1 MRCKMWLDSFNKNCY
16 WNIDLKLM
24 RQNDFHF
31 WYSHFVLITLHLFS
45 IHNSQAS
52 ASFRLTATQ
61 KRTTVFINCVFLY
74 LRTIVITEKR
84 RQGALRFQACKVSAP
99 ASKACTLSIE
109 HKSRSIFIRGCF
121 AAVQL
126 EAGLW
131 NRGCSINISTF
142 YKNRQ
147 ENYFKSNQTHNIS
160 FFFLFLHRTI
170 F

>member
-1 MRCKMWLDSFNKNCY
+1 MRCKMWLDSINKNCY

-45 IHNSQAS
+45 IRAS
-52 ASFRLTATQ
+52 VSFRLTATQ
-61 KRTTVFINCVFLY
+61 KRTTVFVNLVFMY
-74 LRTIVITEKR
+74 LRTHCHYRKKKTR
-84 RQGALRFQACKVSAP
+84 AALRFQACKVSAP

-109 HKSRSIFIRGCF
+109 HKSRSIFIRACF

-147 ENYFKSNQTHNIS
+147 EKYFKSNQTHYIS
-160 FFFLFLHRTI
+160 FFFLFLHQTI

>member
-1 MRCKMWLDSFNKNCY
+1 MEQPLFQRLASSCIAAKHERMK
-16 WNIDLKLM
+16 IDPTWEY
-24 RQNDFHF
+24 Q
-31 WYSHFVLITLHLFS
+31 HLFARPLPKREQQS
-45 IHNSQAS
+45 L
-52 ASFRLTATQ
+52 LT
-61 KRTTVFINCVFLY
+61 VCSCINAP
-74 LRTIVITEKR
+74 IVITEKR
-84 RQGALRFQACKVSAP
+84 RQGQAGLRFQACKVSAP

-109 HKSRSIFIRGCF
+109 HKSRSIFIRACF

-131 NRGCSINISTF
+131 NRGCSVNISTF

-147 ENYFKSNQTHNIS
+147 EKYFKSNQTHYIS

>member
-1 MRCKMWLDSFNKNCY
+1 MIQPFCFYNTAFVFNEH
-16 WNIDLKLM
+16 
-24 RQNDFHF
+24 Q
-31 WYSHFVLITLHLFS
+31 HLFC
-45 IHNSQAS
+45 
-52 ASFRLTATQ
+52 LTTTQ
-61 KRTTVFINCVFLY
+61 KRTTVFINCVFMY

-99 ASKACTLSIE
+99 PSKACTLSIE
-109 HKSRSIFIRGCF
+109 HKSRSIFIRACF

-131 NRGCSINISTF
+131 NRGCSVNISTF

-147 ENYFKSNQTHNIS
+147 EKYFKSNQTHYIS

>member
-1 MRCKMWLDSFNKNCY
+1 MLRCKMWLDLINKNCY

-31 WYSHFVLITLHLFS
+31 WYSHFVLITLCICF
-45 IHNSQAS
+45 QFTRA
-52 ASFRLTATQ
+52 
-61 KRTTVFINCVFLY
+61 
-74 LRTIVITEKR
+74 
-84 RQGALRFQACKVSAP
+84 ALRFQACKVSAP

-109 HKSRSIFIRGCF
+109 HKSRSIFIRACF

-131 NRGCSINISTF
+131 NRGCSVNISTF

-147 ENYFKSNQTHNIS
+147 EKYFKSNQTHYIS